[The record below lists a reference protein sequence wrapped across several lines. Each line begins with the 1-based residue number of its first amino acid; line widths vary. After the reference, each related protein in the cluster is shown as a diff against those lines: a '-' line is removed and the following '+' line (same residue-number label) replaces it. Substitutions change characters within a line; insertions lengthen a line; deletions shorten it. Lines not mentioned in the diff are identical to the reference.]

1 VHYGSKVFTYTEG
14 ECEKTS
20 QYVAVNVGTV
30 ILGETSKS
38 KPDYFGLLIG
48 KSPAGGTKP
57 ASRDGTYTGGVL
69 ALDYGGKGYLVRGDT
84 LKVTLADGRSRGTLT
99 GASLFDNPPV
109 KVTGSFS
116 C

>member
-1 VHYGSKVFTYTEG
+1 MRYGSKVFTYTQG

-30 ILGETSKS
+30 ILGQTSKP

-48 KSPAGGTKP
+48 KSPAGGAKP
-57 ASRDGTYTGGVL
+57 ASRDGTYVGGVL

-84 LKVTLADGRSRGTLT
+84 LKVTLTGGRSRGTLI

-109 KVTGSFS
+109 KVRGTFS

>member
-1 VHYGSKVFTYTEG
+1 VHYGSKVFTYTQG

-20 QYVAVNVGTV
+20 DYVAVNVGTV
-30 ILGETSKS
+30 ILGQTSKP

-57 ASRDGTYTGGVL
+57 ASRDGTYSGGVL
-69 ALDYGGKGYLVRGDT
+69 ALDYRGKGYVVRGDT
-84 LKVTLADGRSRGTLT
+84 LKVTLTGRRSRGTLT
-99 GASLFDNPPV
+99 AASLFDNPPV